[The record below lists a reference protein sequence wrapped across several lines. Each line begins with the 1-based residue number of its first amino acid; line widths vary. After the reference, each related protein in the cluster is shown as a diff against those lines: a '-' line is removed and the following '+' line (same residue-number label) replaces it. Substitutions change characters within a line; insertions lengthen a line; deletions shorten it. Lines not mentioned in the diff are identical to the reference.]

1 MHAPKQRKKLNQEEN
16 RTTTYI
22 CISSV
27 NIFGEKE
34 AIFFFYHSGTLMK
47 VRNSFLHVWL
57 FVLTKIEISFGI

>member
-1 MHAPKQRKKLNQEEN
+1 MLQNKGKKLNQDEN

-22 CISSV
+22 CISTV

-34 AIFFFYHSGTLMK
+34 VIFFYHSGTLKK

-57 FVLTKIEISFGI
+57 FVLNKIKISFGIW